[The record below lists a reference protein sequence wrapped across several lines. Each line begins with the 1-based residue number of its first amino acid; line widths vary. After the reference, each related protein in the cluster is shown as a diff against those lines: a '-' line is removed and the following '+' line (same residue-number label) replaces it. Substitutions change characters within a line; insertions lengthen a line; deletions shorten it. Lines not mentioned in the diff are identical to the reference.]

1 MSAILRMA
9 RGVSTSGAV
18 LTHARCVSGSAV
30 HWAKGAGKGAK
41 KTDAVAADGGASTG
55 SMSTTHCTGLN
66 ILKDG
71 EDPELMPDDQY
82 PDWLWTILDPEKG
95 NIAMKTLGELEKEL
109 EAEEAA
115 MQPAEKAEEAR
126 KKIQAVEK
134 KMSATEA
141 VKEGLRAE
149 KKMLEEEEKED
160 EAAKQAAL
168 SALEI
173 SQNEA
178 LAHQQRQQSQQSQH
192 ELEDDDEEEEENNI
206 MLGIEIIKQK
216 EGETSGTYRCA

>member
-1 MSAILRMA
+1 MA

-18 LTHARCVSGSAV
+18 LTHARYVSGSAV

-71 EDPELMPDDQY
+71 KDPELMPDDQY

-109 EAEEAA
+109 EAAK
-115 MQPAEKAEEAR
+115 KADVDLKYDVMAIKDVKR
-126 KKIQAVEK
+126 LLRLRRRAKIKANN
-134 KMSATEA
+134 A
-141 VKEGLRAE
+141 LRA
-149 KKMLEEEEKED
+149 K
-160 EAAKQAAL
+160 
-168 SALEI
+168 
-173 SQNEA
+173 
-178 LAHQQRQQSQQSQH
+178 R
-192 ELEDDDEEEEENNI
+192 
-206 MLGIEIIKQK
+206 
-216 EGETSGTYRCA
+216 

>member
-9 RGVSTSGAV
+9 RGASTSGAV

-71 EDPELMPDDQY
+71 KDPEFMPDDQY

-109 EAEEAA
+109 EAAK
-115 MQPAEKAEEAR
+115 KADVDLKYDVMAIKDVKR
-126 KKIQAVEK
+126 LLRLRRRAKIKANN
-134 KMSATEA
+134 A
-141 VKEGLRAE
+141 LRA
-149 KKMLEEEEKED
+149 K
-160 EAAKQAAL
+160 
-168 SALEI
+168 
-173 SQNEA
+173 
-178 LAHQQRQQSQQSQH
+178 R
-192 ELEDDDEEEEENNI
+192 
-206 MLGIEIIKQK
+206 
-216 EGETSGTYRCA
+216 

>member
-30 HWAKGAGKGAK
+30 HWAKDTGKGAK

-109 EAEEAA
+109 EAAK
-115 MQPAEKAEEAR
+115 KADVDLKYDVMAIKDVKR
-126 KKIQAVEK
+126 LLRLRRRAKIKANN
-134 KMSATEA
+134 A
-141 VKEGLRAE
+141 LRA
-149 KKMLEEEEKED
+149 K
-160 EAAKQAAL
+160 
-168 SALEI
+168 
-173 SQNEA
+173 
-178 LAHQQRQQSQQSQH
+178 R
-192 ELEDDDEEEEENNI
+192 
-206 MLGIEIIKQK
+206 
-216 EGETSGTYRCA
+216 

>member
-9 RGVSTSGAV
+9 RGASTSGAV

-71 EDPELMPDDQY
+71 KDPELMPDDQY

-109 EAEEAA
+109 EAAK
-115 MQPAEKAEEAR
+115 KADVDLKYDVMAIKDVKR
-126 KKIQAVEK
+126 LLRLRRRAKIKANN
-134 KMSATEA
+134 A
-141 VKEGLRAE
+141 LRA
-149 KKMLEEEEKED
+149 K
-160 EAAKQAAL
+160 
-168 SALEI
+168 
-173 SQNEA
+173 
-178 LAHQQRQQSQQSQH
+178 R
-192 ELEDDDEEEEENNI
+192 
-206 MLGIEIIKQK
+206 
-216 EGETSGTYRCA
+216 

>member
-9 RGVSTSGAV
+9 RGASTSGAV
-18 LTHARCVSGSAV
+18 LTHARCISGSAV

-71 EDPELMPDDQY
+71 KDPELMPDDQY

-109 EAEEAA
+109 EAAK
-115 MQPAEKAEEAR
+115 KADVDLKYDVMAIKDVKR
-126 KKIQAVEK
+126 LLRLRRRAKIKANN
-134 KMSATEA
+134 A
-141 VKEGLRAE
+141 LRA
-149 KKMLEEEEKED
+149 K
-160 EAAKQAAL
+160 
-168 SALEI
+168 
-173 SQNEA
+173 
-178 LAHQQRQQSQQSQH
+178 R
-192 ELEDDDEEEEENNI
+192 
-206 MLGIEIIKQK
+206 
-216 EGETSGTYRCA
+216 

>member
-71 EDPELMPDDQY
+71 KDPELMPDDQY

-109 EAEEAA
+109 VAA
-115 MQPAEKAEEAR
+115 KKADVDLKYDVMAIKDVKR
-126 KKIQAVEK
+126 LLRLRRRAKIKANN
-134 KMSATEA
+134 A
-141 VKEGLRAE
+141 LRA
-149 KKMLEEEEKED
+149 K
-160 EAAKQAAL
+160 
-168 SALEI
+168 
-173 SQNEA
+173 
-178 LAHQQRQQSQQSQH
+178 R
-192 ELEDDDEEEEENNI
+192 
-206 MLGIEIIKQK
+206 
-216 EGETSGTYRCA
+216 

>member
-71 EDPELMPDDQY
+71 KDPELMPDDQY

-95 NIAMKTLGELEKEL
+95 NIAMKTLGELEKEM
-109 EAEEAA
+109 EAA
-115 MQPAEKAEEAR
+115 MKADVDLKYDVMAIKDVKR
-126 KKIQAVEK
+126 LLRLRRRAKIKANN
-134 KMSATEA
+134 A
-141 VKEGLRAE
+141 LRA
-149 KKMLEEEEKED
+149 K
-160 EAAKQAAL
+160 
-168 SALEI
+168 
-173 SQNEA
+173 
-178 LAHQQRQQSQQSQH
+178 R
-192 ELEDDDEEEEENNI
+192 
-206 MLGIEIIKQK
+206 
-216 EGETSGTYRCA
+216 

>member
-18 LTHARCVSGSAV
+18 LTHARYVSGSAV

-82 PDWLWTILDPEKG
+82 PNWLWTILDPEKG

-109 EAEEAA
+109 EAAK
-115 MQPAEKAEEAR
+115 KADVDLKYDVMAIKDVKR
-126 KKIQAVEK
+126 LLRLRRRAKIKANN
-134 KMSATEA
+134 A
-141 VKEGLRAE
+141 LRA
-149 KKMLEEEEKED
+149 K
-160 EAAKQAAL
+160 
-168 SALEI
+168 
-173 SQNEA
+173 
-178 LAHQQRQQSQQSQH
+178 R
-192 ELEDDDEEEEENNI
+192 
-206 MLGIEIIKQK
+206 
-216 EGETSGTYRCA
+216 

>member
-41 KTDAVAADGGASTG
+41 RTDAVAADGGASTG

-109 EAEEAA
+109 EAAK
-115 MQPAEKAEEAR
+115 KADVDLKYDVMAIKDVKR
-126 KKIQAVEK
+126 LLRLRRRAKIKANN
-134 KMSATEA
+134 A
-141 VKEGLRAE
+141 LRA
-149 KKMLEEEEKED
+149 K
-160 EAAKQAAL
+160 
-168 SALEI
+168 
-173 SQNEA
+173 
-178 LAHQQRQQSQQSQH
+178 R
-192 ELEDDDEEEEENNI
+192 
-206 MLGIEIIKQK
+206 
-216 EGETSGTYRCA
+216 

>member
-55 SMSTTHCTGLN
+55 SMSTTHCTGMN

-71 EDPELMPDDQY
+71 KDPELMPDDQY

-109 EAEEAA
+109 EAAK
-115 MQPAEKAEEAR
+115 KADVDLKYDVMAIKDVKR
-126 KKIQAVEK
+126 LLRLRRRAKIKANN
-134 KMSATEA
+134 A
-141 VKEGLRAE
+141 LRA
-149 KKMLEEEEKED
+149 K
-160 EAAKQAAL
+160 
-168 SALEI
+168 
-173 SQNEA
+173 
-178 LAHQQRQQSQQSQH
+178 R
-192 ELEDDDEEEEENNI
+192 
-206 MLGIEIIKQK
+206 
-216 EGETSGTYRCA
+216 

>member
-1 MSAILRMA
+1 MA
-9 RGVSTSGAV
+9 RGASTSGAV

-71 EDPELMPDDQY
+71 KDPELMPDDQY

-109 EAEEAA
+109 EAAKKVDVDLKYDVMA
-115 MQPAEKAEEAR
+115 IKDVKRLLRLRRRAKIKANNA
-126 KKIQAVEK
+126 
-134 KMSATEA
+134 
-141 VKEGLRAE
+141 LRA
-149 KKMLEEEEKED
+149 K
-160 EAAKQAAL
+160 
-168 SALEI
+168 
-173 SQNEA
+173 
-178 LAHQQRQQSQQSQH
+178 R
-192 ELEDDDEEEEENNI
+192 
-206 MLGIEIIKQK
+206 
-216 EGETSGTYRCA
+216 

>member
-109 EAEEAA
+109 EAAK
-115 MQPAEKAEEAR
+115 KADLDLKYDVMAIKDVKR
-126 KKIQAVEK
+126 LLRLRRRAKIKANN
-134 KMSATEA
+134 A
-141 VKEGLRAE
+141 LRA
-149 KKMLEEEEKED
+149 K
-160 EAAKQAAL
+160 
-168 SALEI
+168 
-173 SQNEA
+173 
-178 LAHQQRQQSQQSQH
+178 R
-192 ELEDDDEEEEENNI
+192 
-206 MLGIEIIKQK
+206 
-216 EGETSGTYRCA
+216 

>member
-18 LTHARCVSGSAV
+18 LTHARYVSGSAV

-71 EDPELMPDDQY
+71 KDPELMPDDQY

-95 NIAMKTLGELEKEL
+95 NIAMKTLGELEKEM
-109 EAEEAA
+109 EAA
-115 MQPAEKAEEAR
+115 MKADVDLKYDVMAIKDVKR
-126 KKIQAVEK
+126 LLRLRRRAKIKANN
-134 KMSATEA
+134 A
-141 VKEGLRAE
+141 LRA
-149 KKMLEEEEKED
+149 K
-160 EAAKQAAL
+160 
-168 SALEI
+168 
-173 SQNEA
+173 
-178 LAHQQRQQSQQSQH
+178 R
-192 ELEDDDEEEEENNI
+192 
-206 MLGIEIIKQK
+206 
-216 EGETSGTYRCA
+216 

>member
-9 RGVSTSGAV
+9 RGASTSGAV

-55 SMSTTHCTGLN
+55 SMSTPHCTGLN

-71 EDPELMPDDQY
+71 KDPELMPDDQY

-109 EAEEAA
+109 EAAK
-115 MQPAEKAEEAR
+115 KADVDLKYDVMAIKDVKR
-126 KKIQAVEK
+126 LLRLRRRAKIKANN
-134 KMSATEA
+134 A
-141 VKEGLRAE
+141 LRA
-149 KKMLEEEEKED
+149 K
-160 EAAKQAAL
+160 
-168 SALEI
+168 
-173 SQNEA
+173 
-178 LAHQQRQQSQQSQH
+178 R
-192 ELEDDDEEEEENNI
+192 
-206 MLGIEIIKQK
+206 
-216 EGETSGTYRCA
+216 

>member
-71 EDPELMPDDQY
+71 KDPELMPDDQY

-109 EAEEAA
+109 EAAK
-115 MQPAEKAEEAR
+115 KADVDLKYDVMAIKDVKR
-126 KKIQAVEK
+126 LLRLRRRAKIKANNALK
-134 KMSATEA
+134 
-141 VKEGLRAE
+141 
-149 KKMLEEEEKED
+149 
-160 EAAKQAAL
+160 AK
-168 SALEI
+168 
-173 SQNEA
+173 
-178 LAHQQRQQSQQSQH
+178 R
-192 ELEDDDEEEEENNI
+192 
-206 MLGIEIIKQK
+206 
-216 EGETSGTYRCA
+216 

>member
-18 LTHARCVSGSAV
+18 LTHARYVSGSAV

-71 EDPELMPDDQY
+71 KDPELMPDDQY

-109 EAEEAA
+109 EAAKKVDVDLKYDVMA
-115 MQPAEKAEEAR
+115 IKDVKRLLRLRRRAKIKANNA
-126 KKIQAVEK
+126 
-134 KMSATEA
+134 
-141 VKEGLRAE
+141 LRA
-149 KKMLEEEEKED
+149 K
-160 EAAKQAAL
+160 
-168 SALEI
+168 
-173 SQNEA
+173 
-178 LAHQQRQQSQQSQH
+178 R
-192 ELEDDDEEEEENNI
+192 
-206 MLGIEIIKQK
+206 
-216 EGETSGTYRCA
+216 

>member
-109 EAEEAA
+109 EAAK
-115 MQPAEKAEEAR
+115 KADVDLKYDVMAIKDVKR
-126 KKIQAVEK
+126 LLRLRRRAKIKANN
-134 KMSATEA
+134 A
-141 VKEGLRAE
+141 LRA
-149 KKMLEEEEKED
+149 K
-160 EAAKQAAL
+160 
-168 SALEI
+168 
-173 SQNEA
+173 
-178 LAHQQRQQSQQSQH
+178 R
-192 ELEDDDEEEEENNI
+192 
-206 MLGIEIIKQK
+206 
-216 EGETSGTYRCA
+216 

>member
-1 MSAILRMA
+1 MA

-109 EAEEAA
+109 EAAK
-115 MQPAEKAEEAR
+115 KADVDLKYDVMAIKDVKR
-126 KKIQAVEK
+126 LLRLRRRAKIKANN
-134 KMSATEA
+134 A
-141 VKEGLRAE
+141 LRA
-149 KKMLEEEEKED
+149 K
-160 EAAKQAAL
+160 
-168 SALEI
+168 
-173 SQNEA
+173 
-178 LAHQQRQQSQQSQH
+178 R
-192 ELEDDDEEEEENNI
+192 
-206 MLGIEIIKQK
+206 
-216 EGETSGTYRCA
+216 

>member
-18 LTHARCVSGSAV
+18 LTHARYVSGSAV

-71 EDPELMPDDQY
+71 KDPELMPDDQY

-109 EAEEAA
+109 EAAK
-115 MQPAEKAEEAR
+115 KADVDLKYDVMAIKDVKR
-126 KKIQAVEK
+126 LLRLRRRAKIKANN
-134 KMSATEA
+134 A
-141 VKEGLRAE
+141 LRA
-149 KKMLEEEEKED
+149 K
-160 EAAKQAAL
+160 
-168 SALEI
+168 
-173 SQNEA
+173 
-178 LAHQQRQQSQQSQH
+178 R
-192 ELEDDDEEEEENNI
+192 
-206 MLGIEIIKQK
+206 
-216 EGETSGTYRCA
+216 

>member
-18 LTHARCVSGSAV
+18 LTHARYVSGSAV

-71 EDPELMPDDQY
+71 KDPELMPDDQY

-95 NIAMKTLGELEKEL
+95 NIAMKTLGELEKE
-109 EAEEAA
+109 
-115 MQPAEKAEEAR
+115 Q
-126 KKIQAVEK
+126 
-134 KMSATEA
+134 
-141 VKEGLRAE
+141 
-149 KKMLEEEEKED
+149 
-160 EAAKQAAL
+160 EAAKKADVDLKYDVMAIKDVKRLLRLRRRAKIKANNAL
-168 SALEI
+168 RAK
-173 SQNEA
+173 
-178 LAHQQRQQSQQSQH
+178 R
-192 ELEDDDEEEEENNI
+192 
-206 MLGIEIIKQK
+206 
-216 EGETSGTYRCA
+216 

>member
-9 RGVSTSGAV
+9 RGASTSGAV

-71 EDPELMPDDQY
+71 KDPEFMPDDQY

-109 EAEEAA
+109 EAAK
-115 MQPAEKAEEAR
+115 KADVDLKYDVMAIKDVKR
-126 KKIQAVEK
+126 LLRLRRRAKIKANN
-134 KMSATEA
+134 A
-141 VKEGLRAE
+141 LRASDRRDDVTRVGHSLQLSPRILSE
-149 KKMLEEEEKED
+149 QHLGHLRHLRSRVY
-160 EAAKQAAL
+160 AAR
-168 SALEI
+168 SCI
-173 SQNEA
+173 
-178 LAHQQRQQSQQSQH
+178 
-192 ELEDDDEEEEENNI
+192 
-206 MLGIEIIKQK
+206 
-216 EGETSGTYRCA
+216 

>member
-9 RGVSTSGAV
+9 RGASTSGAV

-109 EAEEAA
+109 EAAK
-115 MQPAEKAEEAR
+115 KADVDLKYDVMAIKDVKR
-126 KKIQAVEK
+126 LLRLRRRAKIKANN
-134 KMSATEA
+134 A
-141 VKEGLRAE
+141 LRA
-149 KKMLEEEEKED
+149 K
-160 EAAKQAAL
+160 
-168 SALEI
+168 
-173 SQNEA
+173 
-178 LAHQQRQQSQQSQH
+178 R
-192 ELEDDDEEEEENNI
+192 
-206 MLGIEIIKQK
+206 
-216 EGETSGTYRCA
+216 